1 MFVKILNNRQMNR
14 ILLLI
19 GILTLSVSSA
29 QTPGSGVTIDGYTY
43 PTVIINGREW
53 MAENLKATHYESGT
67 PFVQMQMNTG
77 TSLDIV
83 NAPTTLNIMTGPYS
97 SVGYITPT
105 SGSNNG
111 NGLLYNYNAV
121 AVYYNGSTTQ
131 IIKSGWHVPSVT
143 EWNELIGYT
152 GQFDQFGANVA
163 DNMRKVNQTS
173 APFTAYWNATCGGNF
188 IDQYGFSAVGA
199 GAAWVP
205 GTTNGLTSEMRFDG
219 SGAFFWATSAGT
231 GDMPYARTFCN
242 SGNFIG
248 LSTGTINRKSAL
260 SIRLIK
266 DAPLSNNNFDKSKV
280 LIYPNPAKDYLNIQ
294 SENEITEM
302 TIIDVTGK
310 IVHSQQ
316 SVTGKINI
324 EKLKKGIYIL
334 KITASNQTNSYKL
347 IKN

>member
-1 MFVKILNNRQMNR
+1 MNR

-19 GILTLSVSSA
+19 GFLTLSISNA

-53 MAENLKATHYESGT
+53 MAENLKASHYESGT

-83 NAPTTLNIMTGPYS
+83 NAPTTSDIMTGPYS
-97 SVGYITPT
+97 SVGYIIPT
-105 SGSNNG
+105 AGSDNG

-152 GQFDQFGANVA
+152 GQLDQFGVNVA

-173 APFTAYWNATCGGNF
+173 APFTAYWNASCGGNF
-188 IDQYGFSAVGA
+188 NDQYGFSAVGV
-199 GAAWVP
+199 GAAWVS
-205 GTTNGLTSEMRFDG
+205 GIANGLTSEMRFDG
-219 SGAFFWATSAGT
+219 SGAFFWATYAGT

-266 DAPLSNNNFDKSKV
+266 DVPLSNDNFDKLKV
-280 LIYPNPAKDYLNIQ
+280 LIFPNPAKDYLNIQ
-294 SENEITEM
+294 SESEITGLA
-302 TIIDVTGK
+302 IIDITGK

-316 SVTGKINI
+316 SVTGQVNI
-324 EKLKKGIYIL
+324 EKLKIGMYIL
-334 KITASNQTNSYKL
+334 KITSNNQAYSYKL